1 MSLSAA
7 HAAVNNNDEFPP
19 HLLHD
24 SLQQKNVSS
33 HPNDAAAAKIETL
46 VPNAVYV
53 VRNVLS
59 IEECQNWI
67 NYTEYQH
74 TSMRR
79 GERKQRGTTWE
90 VVSHPATKYI
100 AHRECG
106 RMQKNDWNMSHRLY
120 QRIEHIVIRIS
131 PLLNIVNEKMLLM
144 NLVKKGAKKKS
155 SDPNNYNY
163 RPITCNPNLR
173 LYKYTKGQWFGR
185 HVDGSDVVQLP
196 SSNTNCCTIV
206 DGIFNKL
213 SINTK
218 KNNKVVDLLQ
228 TEITVLFYLSTCKGG
243 ATRFHLPHG
252 RRKNSNSVSFT
263 PQVGAVLLHVHGD
276 NCLEHEAEPVLEGVK
291 YGEST

>member
-1 MSLSAA
+1 MSLTSA
-7 HAAVNNNDEFPP
+7 HNAVHNNDEFPP

-33 HPNDAAAAKIETL
+33 HQDDAAAKIETL

-67 NYTEYQH
+67 NYTENQH
-74 TSMRR
+74 TSMRG
-79 GERKQRGTTWE
+79 GERKRGTTWE
-90 VVSHPATKYI
+90 VVSHPATKHI

-131 PLLNIVNEKMLLM
+131 PLLNIVHEKTLLM

-155 SDPNNYNY
+155 SDPNNHTYQ
-163 RPITCNPNLR
+163 PITCNPNLR

-185 HVDGSDVVQLP
+185 HVDGSNVINLP
-196 SSNTNCCTIV
+196 SSSTNCTIV

-213 SINTK
+213 SNNTK
-218 KNNKVVDLLQ
+218 NYNKVVDLQ

-252 RRKNSNSVSFT
+252 RKNSNNSVSFT
-263 PQVGAVLLHVHGD
+263 PQVGAVMLHVHGD

-291 YGEST
+291 YGE

>member
-1 MSLSAA
+1 MSLSLAA
-7 HAAVNNNDEFPP
+7 HNDVVNNNDEFPR

-24 SLQQKNVSS
+24 SLRQKNVSS
-33 HPNDAAAAKIETL
+33 HQDAAMIETL

-59 IEECQNWI
+59 YEECQDWI
-67 NYTEYQH
+67 TYTENP
-74 TSMRR
+74 TTMR
-79 GERKQRGTTWE
+79 GGRKRATWE

-120 QRIEHIVIRIS
+120 QRIENIVICIS
-131 PLLNIVNEKMLLM
+131 PLLNIVHEKTLLM
-144 NLVKKGAKKKS
+144 NLVKGSAK
-155 SDPNNYNY
+155 SDIATPKQTY

-185 HVDGSDVVQLP
+185 HVDGSDVIKLR
-196 SSNTNCCTIV
+196 SSNNNCTVV
-206 DGIFNKL
+206 DGIFDKV
-213 SINTK
+213 SIDT
-218 KNNKVVDLLQ
+218 KNNKVDLQ
-228 TEITVLFYLSTCKGG
+228 TEISVLFYLSTCKGG

-252 RRKNSNSVSFT
+252 GKNSNSVSFT
-263 PQVGAVLLHVHGD
+263 PQVGSVLLHVHGD

-291 YGEST
+291 YGE